1 MPKKQTASTEE
12 QAIANARVY
21 YEQLEMKKKGL
32 QQSTKA
38 APSTTPK
45 VSAPMARGKGLPPRS
60 PTVQFCKDDSEAKS
74 KGKAFYL
81 QMMEKEQMKRDAT
94 KKSSVETRSKASART
109 SARVAPSVASVPSSH
124 ATRPTAQERIRLQ
137 QFYQTLQEKEDQ
149 KQYPKY
155 HATASSYLPSWD
167 LWGPLFICLTL
178 GILLSMK
185 APTNQA
191 ALTFAAVFLSIWVG
205 STVVTINAQLLG
217 GTISFFQSVCVLGY
231 SVFPLMI
238 AALIIGCLK
247 LVFITWLWVH
257 LIVVVIG
264 CLWALRIS
272 SVFISL
278 YVRHERRAL
287 ALYPVVFFYTFLAW
301 LILLF

>member
-1 MPKKQTASTEE
+1 MEAPPAWANPSRASALPAPDASPPLDAAQHE
-12 QAIANARVY
+12 QALFAKYSTLEEPVMETIMRDVRAVGQKLRIVLQPIEHSSQTLYWNSMTPVY
-21 YEQLEMKKKGL
+21 
-32 QQSTKA
+32 S
-38 APSTTPK
+38 
-45 VSAPMARGKGLPPRS
+45 
-60 PTVQFCKDDSEAKS
+60 
-74 KGKAFYL
+74 
-81 QMMEKEQMKRDAT
+81 
-94 KKSSVETRSKASART
+94 
-109 SARVAPSVASVPSSH
+109 SVASNDSTAA
-124 ATRPTAQERIRLQ
+124 ATEETTTLSDHDRLII
-137 QFYQTLQEKEDQ
+137 
-149 KQYPKY
+149 KQLKD
-155 HATASSYLPSWD
+155 WD
-167 LWGPLFICLTL
+167 LWGPLFICLAL

-191 ALTFAAVFLSIWVG
+191 ALTFAAVFMSIWVG

-238 AALIIGCLK
+238 AAFIIGCLK
-247 LVFITWLWVH
+247 LIYITWLWVH
-257 LIVVVIG
+257 LIIVAVG

-287 ALYPVVFFYTFLAW
+287 ALYPVVFYYTFLAW